1 MKEKEFRIDG
11 IPTERITEI
20 ASLTVAAT
28 TKIPGNE
35 TPERQG
41 GYLVIRNKKNGT
53 PLLIER
59 IGICLPVDVKKTH
72 YLGLEKGRRL
82 IRSMK
87 SFGHISSHQS
97 RDPKFKKWGK
107 WGGAIIAG
115 DYIISFSGLK
125 ELFDEAAVVV
135 LALKIGW
142 LNMSEVHEIIEI
154 SGNTFVKPLY
164 NMVAIM
170 ESNEA

>member
-1 MKEKEFRIDG
+1 MENNEFTIDG
-11 IPTERITEI
+11 VPNTRIAEM
-20 ASLTVAAT
+20 ASLIVAAT

-35 TPERQG
+35 APERQG
-41 GYLVIRNKKNGT
+41 GYLVIRNKRNGT

-59 IGICLPVDVKKTH
+59 IGICRPVDVKKYH

-82 IRSMK
+82 LKSMK
-87 SFGHISSHQS
+87 SLGHISSHQS

-125 ELFDEAAVVV
+125 ELFDEAAVLV
-135 LALKIGW
+135 LALKMNW
-142 LNMSEVHEIIEI
+142 LTLYKALEIAKI
-154 SGNTFVKPLY
+154 SGSTNFIIPLF
-164 NMVAIM
+164 NLVG
-170 ESNEA
+170 EKL